1 MQLIDTAKNHET
13 PEGVILR
20 IKTAGPVPRAYA
32 WLIDSMIRAGIYI
45 VLVSLFSVFS
55 RAGTGMMLICLFLLE
70 WFYPVVF
77 EVYSGS
83 TPGKRS
89 LGLCVVHDNGT
100 PVDISSSLLRN
111 LLRAA
116 DFFPLFYAAG
126 LVSMMFRKDFKRLG
140 DMAAGTLV
148 VYDEKQT
155 RSEKIQKTLPKQPP
169 LEFRLHEK
177 QTILDFAE
185 RSRTLSEAGVSSLW
199 KFWQT
204 LPEKKEKRRSGKSRA
219 MPAGFQGGSEDAA
232 GTV

>member
-185 RSRTLSEAGVSSLW
+185 RSRTLSAGRCIELVEILADLTGKKGEEAVREIEGYAGW
-199 KFWQT
+199 I
-204 LPEKKEKRRSGKSRA
+204 SGGK
-219 MPAGFQGGSEDAA
+219 
-232 GTV
+232 